1 MLIYGAFVI
10 CAGSIFSYMIFFF
23 GSCLLFSINMYLK
36 DKLSYEKKEGWNEYK
51 KNSYIVLPKIFPS
64 LILNTA
70 IYTIIVLIIV
80 YIARMGNVDEIG
92 QKTNI

>member
-10 CAGSIFSYMIFFF
+10 CTGNIFSYMIFFF
-23 GSCLLFSINMYLK
+23 GSCFLFSINMYLK

-51 KNSYIVLPKIFPS
+51 KNSYILFPKIFPS
-64 LILNTA
+64 LILNTVV
-70 IYTIIVLIIV
+70 YTLIVLVIV

-92 QKTNI
+92 QKIGI